1 MDALDFLA
9 LSFVAAGVWLWFDS
23 LKARESAVAATRA
36 ACRAERLLLL
46 DDTVAITRIGLRR
59 DEEGRVRLLRVYGF
73 EYSDTGDERSA
84 GSTVMLDDRLLTIT
98 LGEGEC
104 RPTAH

>member
-9 LSFVAAGVWLWFDS
+9 LSFVAAAAWLWSDS
-23 LKARESAVAATRA
+23 LKSRESAVAATRA

-46 DDTVAITRIGLRR
+46 DDTVAILRIGFRR
-59 DEEGRVRLLRVYGF
+59 NEEGRLRLLRVYGF

-84 GSTVMLDDRLLTIT
+84 GSTVMLGDCLLTIT
-98 LGEGEC
+98 LGDGEY
-104 RPTAH
+104 